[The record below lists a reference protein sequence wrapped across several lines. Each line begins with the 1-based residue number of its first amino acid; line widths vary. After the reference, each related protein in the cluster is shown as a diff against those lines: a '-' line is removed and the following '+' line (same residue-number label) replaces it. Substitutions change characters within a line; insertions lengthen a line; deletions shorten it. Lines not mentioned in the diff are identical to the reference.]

1 MAFVCFL
8 LELEREFMRW
18 SHENCD
24 AQAPNE
30 EPITPKWEVK
40 QERCLLAII
49 YWSGTSNHN
58 GKNLSV
64 NKFLKIQSY
73 SHLPFILSIY
83 IYHHHYQCIK
93 Q

>member
-8 LELEREFMRW
+8 LELERDFMRW

-40 QERCLLAII
+40 QERCLII
-49 YWSGTSNHN
+49 
-58 GKNLSV
+58 
-64 NKFLKIQSY
+64 
-73 SHLPFILSIY
+73 SHYILV
-83 IYHHHYQCIK
+83 
-93 Q
+93 